1 MKSVFLFSK
10 LPKKMGAFSSMKDV
24 ALYNSNKEDF
34 CYGMR
39 AQGNHESR
47 GNGCPRSVIGH
58 IYVQGKDYAARLSVK
73 GEFQI
78 FDNGTKIWQG
88 KTSRQ
93 ANETSLQF
101 LVRLW
106 VTKYF
111 HEEIAA

>member
-1 MKSVFLFSK
+1 MEV
-10 LPKKMGAFSSMKDV
+10 V
-24 ALYNSNKEDF
+24 LYNSNKEDF
-34 CYGMR
+34 AMEYTLKEITKIGDK
-39 AQGNHESR
+39 
-47 GNGCPRSVIGH
+47 GCPRSVIGH
-58 IYVQGKDYAARLSVK
+58 VYIQGKDYATRLSVK

-93 ANETSLQF
+93 ANEASLQF

-106 VTKYF
+106 VTKYY

>member
-1 MKSVFLFSK
+1 ME
-10 LPKKMGAFSSMKDV
+10 V
-24 ALYNSNKEDF
+24 ALYNSNKDDF
-34 CYGMR
+34 AMEYTLKEITKIGD
-39 AQGNHESR
+39 E
-47 GNGCPRSVIGH
+47 GCPRSVIGH
-58 IYVQGKDYAARLSVK
+58 VYVQGKDYAARLSVK

-106 VTKYF
+106 VSKYF
-111 HEEIAA
+111 HKEIAA